1 VASFSGRVVF
11 DNWKESLR
19 RLVKHASNDEYTRI
33 YIGEIREFILDT
45 KNAELVEKEEF
56 KIKSR
61 GLATRGRLL
70 ARDYKYGDELNNFF
84 DRTQELFDNIRND
97 EFVSVLRHNA
107 GLVAEDLSYIDNEGR
122 PQLDLEM
129 IGKLRKVILPVL
141 AESFKYIPIPRIE
154 RSDSK
159 REYWVD
165 NIVLCG
171 YDVLPDNINFQIES
185 NTQISIRDI
194 ETKQSHT
201 RLVITL
207 KNIRTELK
215 DLEFYFKNKRVID
228 VSERGRVTIRLTGDG
243 ATLTMIFSLDQ
254 YLEDK
259 YPRVGEGEVHFD
271 IHKLD
276 IEFDKSSL
284 KHDVIVPMAT
294 KMMKP
299 KISSQIEKEVEK
311 NILKMMKPIGEQLTN
326 ALRQVN
332 RPVLKGVSKV
342 RETIKGS
349 EVGLVHEKR
358 KEKLE

>member
-1 VASFSGRVVF
+1 
-11 DNWKESLR
+11 
-19 RLVKHASNDEYTRI
+19 LVDHVSNDEFARI

-45 KNAELVEKEEF
+45 KNAELIEKEEF

-70 ARDYKYGDELNNFF
+70 VKDYKYGDELNDFL
-84 DRTQELFDNIRND
+84 DRSLVIFDNIRND
-97 EFVSVLRHNA
+97 EFISVLRNNA
-107 GLVAEDLSYIDNEGR
+107 GLVAEDLSYVDSEGR
-122 PQLDLEM
+122 TQLDLEM
-129 IGKLRKVILPVL
+129 IDNLRKVIVPVL

-159 REYWVD
+159 REFWVD

-185 NTQISIRDI
+185 NTDFSIRDI

-215 DLEFYFKNKRVID
+215 DLEFYFKNKRVIG

-243 ATLTMIFSLDQ
+243 ATLTMIFSLVQ
-254 YLEDK
+254 NLEDK
-259 YPRVGEGEVHFD
+259 FPRIGEGEVHFD
-271 IHKLD
+271 IHKLE
-276 IEFDKSSL
+276 ILFDKSSL
-284 KHDVIVPMAT
+284 KHDVIVPVAT
-294 KMMKP
+294 PLLKP
-299 KISSQIEKEVEK
+299 KMTSQIEKEVEK
-311 NILKMMKPIGEQLTN
+311 NVLKMMKPIGEQLMN

-332 RPVLKGVSKV
+332 RPVLKGVNKM

-349 EVGLVHEKR
+349 EVGIVHEKR